1 MKNLVHAFKI
11 ETKIMIFGCA
21 SVHVLLNQMP
31 KAIFKMIP
39 VPSLLMHDSNQNC
52 LVPILDR
59 NRVSKSRPS
68 ENSLADFCTSALLL
82 KALNLYS
89 KKANFQAF
97 SSAEV
102 YKSAREFSHG
112 LDFRLKLQIKL
123 FT

>member
-1 MKNLVHAFKI
+1 M
-11 ETKIMIFGCA
+11 
-21 SVHVLLNQMP
+21 
-31 KAIFKMIP
+31 
-39 VPSLLMHDSNQNC
+39 
-52 LVPILDR
+52 
-59 NRVSKSRPS
+59 SRPC
-68 ENSLADFCTSALLL
+68 ENSLADFCTSALL
-82 KALNLYS
+82 KALNLYY